1 MITENEVK
9 VLDIDKDKAEAALLE
24 LGFVKQEPQDF
35 RRHVY
40 DPKGDSPGSFYR
52 LRTDGDK
59 TTITYKSFKKDAI
72 DGVQELEIV
81 VDDFEKAHEMLL
93 LLGVIET
100 GYQENRRQRY
110 VLDGVEVSIDEW
122 PLIPAYLEIEASTS
136 EDVEKYLAKL
146 NIDNK
151 RTTSK
156 STTYVYSLYGYQ
168 LDSYKYL
175 AFESQS

>member
-1 MITENEVK
+1 MITENEIK

-24 LGFVKQEPQDF
+24 LGFIKQEPQDF

-40 DPKGDSPGSFYR
+40 DPKGGSQGTFYR
-52 LRTDGDK
+52 LRTDGKK

-93 LLGVIET
+93 LLEVMEA

-110 VLDGVEVSIDEW
+110 VLDSVEVSIDEW
-122 PLIPAYLEIEASTS
+122 PLIPAYLEIEASTR

-156 STTYVYSLYGYQ
+156 STPYVYSLYGYK